1 MRGKGFRTQF
11 NPSLAASNY
20 EVMESS
26 RVMGCP
32 NTLYRT
38 MWQHGKANTMLNDTR
53 HGGRWGVV
61 PASQHQEILV
71 ALASLI
77 RAQRYNIALVVIAE
91 ELGH

>member
-38 MWQHGKANTMLNDTR
+38 MWQHGKASKTPNDR
-53 HGGRWGVV
+53 RQSGRWGVV